1 MSDESN
7 AEEEEILDDLA
18 ERAGR
23 IATRLLAERNI
34 AYLDDLSTESA
45 RELLREAWRAAATER
60 FAGMAI
66 AELHQEID
74 LMIDSLM
81 MDAPGSGLVRPRLH

>member
-1 MSDESN
+1 MSDDRT

-18 ERAGR
+18 QGAGR
-23 IATRLLAERNI
+23 IAAPLLAERNI

-60 FAGMAI
+60 LAGMDT